1 MNKTRIALIGGGP
14 SALSILKKALRF
26 FSEQFADGECFDVES
41 SDTNSSDGRASPHLT
56 FDIFERNTALGQGMP
71 YSKDGASWEHITN
84 ISSDELAPF
93 DETLLEWLRQQ
104 SPEYLAKYHICKA
117 NLHEKHVVPRLLFG
131 EYLQAQFSAL
141 VGKCRAAGIMVNAH
155 LQCNVLDIKPSFED
169 GNSLERENS
178 RERKNSPEHISNP
191 EPQGGDSH
199 TGINILTDSGW
210 VTGFDNVVVCTGHIW
225 PKIHEGKVK
234 GYFDSPYPPT
244 KLQRKYNHT
253 IALKGSSLTAIDA
266 IRTLSEANG
275 EFYQTDKQLK
285 YRLLNDVP
293 NFKIIMHSLE
303 GLLPNIRFHLDDPLI
318 SDEGMLNEQEIAQ
331 HRADNDGF
339 LSLDFIFEHNF
350 KRALKKLDADF
361 YLKIADK
368 NIEAFCQWMLESR
381 KAYAPFT
388 LFKIEYLQAEQ
399 SIKQESTLQWK
410 EAIALLSFTIN
421 HPAKYFSA
429 EDTLRLRNHLLPLIG
444 LMIANI
450 PQSSAAQLLALHDS
464 GVLDIIA
471 VDSSSHLEI
480 KSDCDFHFFY
490 KDENNKPVVN
500 TYKTFIDCT
509 GQKSLPVDAFPF
521 KSMFEDAEPL
531 VAKVRFKDKHQGKKH
546 LTDNPKSVCIGSDD
560 EYYLETGGF
569 AINDD
574 FQPIL
579 ANGSVD
585 KRYFIMAVPY
595 ISGFNPDY
603 SGFDFCDQVAELIVN
618 KLN

>member
-1 MNKTRIALIGGGP
+1 MTKTRIALIGGGP
-14 SALSILKKALRF
+14 SALSILKKVLRF
-26 FSEQFADGECFDVES
+26 FDKQLDDAES
-41 SDTNSSDGRASPHLT
+41 VNGRAPPRLT
-56 FDIFERNTALGQGMP
+56 FDIFERNTALGKGMP

-104 SPEYLAKYHICKA
+104 SSEHLAEYQIVKTK
-117 NLHEKHVVPRLLFG
+117 LHEKHVVPRLLFG
-131 EYLQAQFSAL
+131 EYLQAQFCEL
-141 VGKCRAAGIMVNAH
+141 IGKCRSAGIHVNVH
-155 LQCNVLDIKPSFED
+155 LQCNILDIKPSTADES
-169 GNSLERENS
+169 SLERN
-178 RERKNSPEHISNP
+178 NSPERVGSLERNNSHERQNSP
-191 EPQGGDSH
+191 ELTNTDSH
-199 TGINILTDSGW
+199 TGTNILTDSGW
-210 VTGFDNVVVCTGHIW
+210 VTGFDNVVICTGHIW
-225 PKIHEGKVK
+225 PKTHEGKVK

-244 KLQRKYNHT
+244 KLQQKYNHT

-275 EFYQTDKQLK
+275 EFYQSDNQLK
-285 YRLLNDVP
+285 YRLFDDVP
-293 NFKIIMHSLE
+293 DFKIIMHSLA
-303 GLLPNIRFHLDDPLI
+303 GLLPNIRFHLDDPLV
-318 SDEGMLNEQEIAQ
+318 SDEGMLSEQEIAQ

-339 LSLDFIFEHNF
+339 LSLDFIFERNF
-350 KRALKKLDADF
+350 KATLKKRAPHF
-361 YLKIADK
+361 HQKIEDM
-368 NIEAFCQWMLESR
+368 NVEAFCQWMLESR
-381 KAYAPFT
+381 KAYEPFT

-399 SIKQESTLQWK
+399 SIKQTHTLEWK
-410 EAIALLSFTIN
+410 EALALLSFTMN

-450 PQSSAAQLLALHDS
+450 PQSSASQLLALHDS
-464 GVLDIIA
+464 GVLDIVA

-480 KSDCDFHFFY
+480 EGDGDGDFQFHF
-490 KDENNKPVVN
+490 KDEDNKPAEN

-509 GQKSLPVDAFPF
+509 GQKSLPIDEFPF
-521 KSMFEDAEPL
+521 KSMFADAEPL

-546 LTDNPKSVCIGSDD
+546 LADNPNSVCKGSDN

-574 FQPIL
+574 FQPLL

-585 KRYFIMAVPY
+585 ERYFIMAVPY

-603 SGFDFCDQVAELIVN
+603 SGFDFCDQVAELVVN
-618 KLN
+618 KLK

>member
-1 MNKTRIALIGGGP
+1 MMMNKTRIALIGGGP
-14 SALSILKKALRF
+14 SALSILKKALSF
-26 FSEQFADGECFDVES
+26 FSKQLADGESFDVEN
-41 SDTNSSDGRASPHLT
+41 SDANNSDGRVSPHLI
-56 FDIFERNTALGQGMP
+56 FDIFERNTALGKGMP

-141 VGKCRAAGIMVNAH
+141 IGKCRTAGIMVNVH
-155 LQCNVLDIKPSFED
+155 LQCNVLDIKPSTED
-169 GNSLERENS
+169 ENSPERINSLE
-178 RERKNSPEHISNP
+178 
-191 EPQGGDSH
+191 PQDGDNHS
-199 TGINILTDSGW
+199 GINILTNSGW
-210 VTGFDNVVVCTGHIW
+210 VTGFDNVVVCTGHVW
-225 PKIHEGKVK
+225 PKTHEGKVK

-253 IALKGSSLTAIDA
+253 IAIKGSSLTAIDA

-275 EFYQTDKQLK
+275 EFYQTDNQLQ
-285 YRLLNDVP
+285 YRLFDDVP
-293 NFKIIMHSLE
+293 NFKIVMHSLE
-303 GLLPNIRFHLDDPLI
+303 GLLPNIRFHLDDPLV
-318 SDEGMLNEQEIAQ
+318 SDEGMLSEQEIVQ

-350 KRALKKLDADF
+350 KRTLKKLDADF
-361 YLKIADK
+361 YQKIANK

-429 EDTLRLRNHLLPLIG
+429 EDTLRLRNHLLPIIG

-480 KSDCDFHFFY
+480 EDDCDFHFSY
-490 KDENNKPVVN
+490 TDSDNKPVVN

-509 GQKSLPVDAFPF
+509 GQKSLPIDAFPF
-521 KSMFEDAEPL
+521 KSMFKDAEPL
-531 VAKVRFKDKHQGKKH
+531 VAKVRFKDKHQGKQH
-546 LTDNPKSVCIGSDD
+546 LKENPKSVCIGSDD

-574 FQPIL
+574 FQPML
-579 ANGSVD
+579 ANGSLNE
-585 KRYFIMAVPY
+585 RYFVMAVPY

-618 KLN
+618 KLK

>member
-1 MNKTRIALIGGGP
+1 MTKTRIALIGGGP
-14 SALSILKKALRF
+14 SALSILKKVLRF
-26 FSEQFADGECFDVES
+26 FDKQLDDAES
-41 SDTNSSDGRASPHLT
+41 VNGRAPPRLT
-56 FDIFERNTALGQGMP
+56 FDIFERNTALGKGMP

-104 SPEYLAKYHICKA
+104 SSEHLAEYQIVKTK
-117 NLHEKHVVPRLLFG
+117 LHEKHVVPRLLFG
-131 EYLQAQFSAL
+131 EYLQAQFCEL
-141 VGKCRAAGIMVNAH
+141 IGKCRSAGIHVNVH
-155 LQCNVLDIKPSFED
+155 LQCNILDIKPSTADES
-169 GNSLERENS
+169 SLERN
-178 RERKNSPEHISNP
+178 NSPERVGSLERNNSHERQNSP
-191 EPQGGDSH
+191 ELTNTDSH
-199 TGINILTDSGW
+199 TGTNILTDSGW
-210 VTGFDNVVVCTGHIW
+210 VTGFDNVVICTGHIW

-244 KLQRKYNHT
+244 KLQQKYNHT

-275 EFYQTDKQLK
+275 EFYQSDNQLK
-285 YRLLNDVP
+285 YRLFDDVP
-293 NFKIIMHSLE
+293 DFKIIMHSLA
-303 GLLPNIRFHLDDPLI
+303 GLLPNIRFHLDDPLV
-318 SDEGMLNEQEIAQ
+318 SDEGMLSEQEIAQ

-339 LSLDFIFEHNF
+339 LSLDFIFERNF
-350 KRALKKLDADF
+350 KATLKKRAPHF
-361 YLKIADK
+361 HQKIEDM
-368 NIEAFCQWMLESR
+368 NVEAFCQWMLESR
-381 KAYAPFT
+381 KAYEPFT

-399 SIKQESTLQWK
+399 SIKQTHTLEWK
-410 EAIALLSFTIN
+410 EALALLSFTMN

-450 PQSSAAQLLALHDS
+450 PQSSASQLLALHDS
-464 GVLDIIA
+464 GVLDIVA

-480 KSDCDFHFFY
+480 EGDGDFQFHF
-490 KDENNKPVVN
+490 KDEDNKPAVN

-509 GQKSLPVDAFPF
+509 GQKSLPIDEFPF
-521 KSMFEDAEPL
+521 KSMFADAEPL

-546 LTDNPKSVCIGSDD
+546 LADNPNSVCKGSDN

-574 FQPIL
+574 FQPLL

-585 KRYFIMAVPY
+585 ERYFIMAVPY

-603 SGFDFCDQVAELIVN
+603 SGFDFCDQVAELVVN
-618 KLN
+618 KLK

>member
-14 SALSILKKALRF
+14 SALSILKKALHF
-26 FSEQFADGECFDVES
+26 FSKQFADGECFDIEN
-41 SDTNSSDGRASPHLT
+41 SDSNTSDGRASPHLS
-56 FDIFERNTALGQGMP
+56 FDIFERNTALGKGMP

-117 NLHEKHVVPRLLFG
+117 DLHEKHVVPRLLFG
-131 EYLQAQFSAL
+131 EYLQAQFFAL
-141 VGKCRAAGIMVNAH
+141 IGKCRAAGILVNVH
-155 LQCNVLDIKPSFED
+155 LQCNVLDIKPSTGDE
-169 GNSLERENS
+169 NSLERI
-178 RERKNSPEHISNP
+178 NSPELQN
-191 EPQGGDSH
+191 GDSH
-199 TGINILTDSGW
+199 AGINILTNSGW
-210 VTGFDNVVVCTGHIW
+210 VTGFDKAVVCTGHVW
-225 PKIHEGKVK
+225 PKTHEGKVK

-244 KLQRKYNHT
+244 KLQQKYNHT
-253 IALKGSSLTAIDA
+253 VALKGSSLTAIDA

-275 EFYQTDKQLK
+275 EFYQTDNQLK
-285 YRLLNDVP
+285 YRLLDDVP

-303 GLLPNIRFHLDDPLI
+303 GLLPNIRFHLDDPLV
-318 SDEGMLNEQEIAQ
+318 SDEGMLSEQEIAQ

-350 KRALKKLDADF
+350 KRALKQLDADF
-361 YLKIADK
+361 YQKIANK

-399 SIKQESTLQWK
+399 SIKQKHTLQWK

-480 KSDCDFHFFY
+480 EGDCDFHFFIRAAITSRLLTY
-490 KDENNKPVVN
+490 IKPLS
-500 TYKTFIDCT
+500 IARDRSRC
-509 GQKSLPVDAFPF
+509 Q
-521 KSMFEDAEPL
+521 
-531 VAKVRFKDKHQGKKH
+531 
-546 LTDNPKSVCIGSDD
+546 
-560 EYYLETGGF
+560 
-569 AINDD
+569 
-574 FQPIL
+574 
-579 ANGSVD
+579 
-585 KRYFIMAVPY
+585 
-595 ISGFNPDY
+595 
-603 SGFDFCDQVAELIVN
+603 
-618 KLN
+618 